1 MFVMLSFSPV
11 VASADD
17 VQNRFDAAM
26 AALEAEEIYTAG
38 RLLRELLSDYPTLYR
53 ARLELARADYL
64 ARDFDAAEAEV
75 LRVLEDPELPPSV
88 QTTLLAFLAQIRDD
102 QQTFAKRHRWSADFY
117 GGGMYDSNVN
127 YGVSRDVVDLGGQ
140 GFSILPGSKPI
151 NAWATVVD
159 GGLLHTFSPGIQFQA
174 GEQSGFFLW
183 QTQGNAYNRSYI
195 DESDYSLSV
204 ATLRTGPAWVV
215 PEKWS
220 AAIGLQGDQIW
231 FGGSRLAFFTT
242 LNPSVRWYLS
252 DVTEMSVGLTYTKR
266 DYNKDIDSG
275 RDGDM
280 YRGNVDISRVFLER
294 SLGLQA
300 GAAYTDFNADRDFLA
315 YKGPDVYAGLT
326 YNAWQR
332 GTIFASVGYRKFEY
346 QEPILIV
353 PGLPERDD
361 DEYRLTTGFEHL
373 LDGGM
378 LSGWVVRGEWI
389 YTDNESNLDIYDFD
403 RDQVSLGLQRRF

>member
-1 MFVMLSFSPV
+1 MLSFSPV

-26 AALEAEEIYTAG
+26 AALEAEEIYTAR

-195 DESDYSLSV
+195 DESDYNLSV

-231 FGGSRLAFFTT
+231 FGGSQLAFFTT

-373 LDGGM
+373 LDGGI